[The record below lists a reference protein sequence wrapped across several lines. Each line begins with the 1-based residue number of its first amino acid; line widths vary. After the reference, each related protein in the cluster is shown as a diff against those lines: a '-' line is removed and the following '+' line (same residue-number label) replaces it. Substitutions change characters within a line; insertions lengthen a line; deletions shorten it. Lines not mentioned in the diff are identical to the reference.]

1 MRSKLSIKFSNYET
15 TTLMIANLEIQRINI
30 LKEIIEEIMKT
41 ENLPHIE
48 FNDND
53 GYVTFY
59 DDTID
64 ERTSIVGI
72 KVKEVKGN
80 GITIK
85 EIMISTTTLAEDD
98 FFIADNYGEFD
109 YDEMVSL
116 LMSKF
121 EK

>member
-1 MRSKLSIKFSNYET
+1 
-15 TTLMIANLEIQRINI
+15 MIANLENQRINI

-72 KVKEVKGN
+72 KVEEIKGN
-80 GITIK
+80 K
-85 EIMISTTTLAEDD
+85 EIMISTTALPEDE
-98 FFIADNYGEFD
+98 FFIADIYGEFD

-121 EK
+121 EGE